1 MYNIDK
7 IIKNKIKYDYLIEKN
22 NYKHISYGIDNNY
35 ARCMAASIASICI
48 NNKEYSF
55 IFHIVGCNLS
65 EITKRKIELLAKQYC
80 IEINIYEIDSEFFK
94 NLPVRDHIPVS
105 TYFRLILPLLLKNV
119 DTLYYIDA
127 DIVCLKNANEFF
139 EVNLENNI
147 VGAIPDLGKTAN
159 KRIMALDLKK
169 HIYFN
174 AGVLIINVKK
184 WNAFDVL
191 EKCLDKLNEN
201 PKKFLYQDQDVLNLI
216 LTQKIKYL
224 DKKFNCMYL
233 YDMEFSDII
242 LLHFVS
248 QPKPWNKMW
257 NLNLMNNDFT
267 KNIYS
272 FYENQTEWRNEPLLN
287 KNTVKNIFKWYI
299 KKLLYKINIIK

>member
-7 IIKNKIKYDYLIEKN
+7 IIKNKINYDYLIEKN
-22 NYKHISYGIDNNY
+22 NCRHISYGIDNNY
-35 ARCMAASIASICI
+35 ARCMATSIASICI
-48 NNKEYSF
+48 NNKEYNF

-65 EITKRKIELLAKQYC
+65 DITKRKIELLAKQYC
-80 IEINIYEIDSEFFK
+80 IEINIYEIDSDFFK
-94 NLPVRDHIPVS
+94 NLPIKDHIPVS

-119 DTLYYIDA
+119 EILYYIDA
-127 DIVCLKNANEFF
+127 DIVCLKNANELF
-139 EVNLENNI
+139 EINLENNI
-147 VGAIPDLGKTAN
+147 IGAIPDLGKTAN
-159 KRIMALDLKK
+159 KRITALDLKK

-201 PKKFLYQDQDVLNLI
+201 PKKFLYQDQDALNLI

-272 FYENQTEWRNEPLLN
+272 FYENQTEWRDEPLLN
-287 KNTVKNIFKWYI
+287 KNTVKDIFRWYV
-299 KKLLYKINIIK
+299 KKILYKINIIK

>member
-7 IIKNKIKYDYLIEKN
+7 IIKNKINYDYLIEKN
-22 NYKHISYGIDNNY
+22 NCRHISYGIDNNY
-35 ARCMAASIASICI
+35 ARCMATSIASICI
-48 NNKEYSF
+48 NNKEYNF

-65 EITKRKIELLAKQYC
+65 DITKRKIELLAKQYC
-80 IEINIYEIDSEFFK
+80 IEINIYEIDSDFFK
-94 NLPVRDHIPVS
+94 NLPIRDHIPVS

-119 DTLYYIDA
+119 DILYYIDA

-139 EVNLENNI
+139 EINLENNI
-147 VGAIPDLGKTAN
+147 IGAIPDLGKTAN
-159 KRIMALDLKK
+159 KRITALDLKK

-201 PKKFLYQDQDVLNLI
+201 PKKFLYQDQDALNLI

-272 FYENQTEWRNEPLLN
+272 FYENQTEWRDEPLLN
-287 KNTVKNIFKWYI
+287 KNTVKNIFRWYV
-299 KKLLYKINIIK
+299 KKILYKINIIK

>member
-7 IIKNKIKYDYLIEKN
+7 IIKNKINYDYLIEKN
-22 NYKHISYGIDNNY
+22 NCRHISYGIDNNY
-35 ARCMAASIASICI
+35 ARCMATSIASICI
-48 NNKEYSF
+48 NNKEYNF

-65 EITKRKIELLAKQYC
+65 DITKRKIELLAKQYC
-80 IEINIYEIDSEFFK
+80 IEINIYEIDSDFFK
-94 NLPVRDHIPVS
+94 NLPIKDHIPVS

-119 DTLYYIDA
+119 DILYYIDA
-127 DIVCLKNANEFF
+127 DIVCLKNANELF
-139 EVNLENNI
+139 EINLENNI
-147 VGAIPDLGKTAN
+147 IGAIPDLGKTAN
-159 KRIMALDLKK
+159 KRITALDLKK

-201 PKKFLYQDQDVLNLI
+201 PKKFLYQDQDALNLI

-248 QPKPWNKMW
+248 LPKPWNKMW

-272 FYENQTEWRNEPLLN
+272 FYENQTEWRDEPLLN
-287 KNTVKNIFKWYI
+287 KNTVKDIFRWYV
-299 KKLLYKINIIK
+299 KKILYKINIIK